1 MIDYLI
7 LLSIPCLVALI
18 VTPLLRQTAIRSN
31 ALDYPNENKIHK
43 NALPRLGGIAIV
55 ISFFF
60 SMGIGYSFLNIDH
73 NGKTESLAGLCIGAS
88 IIALVGIWDDIRSL
102 NASKKFIGQIAAVL
116 ATIPFGFIISEINVP
131 LVGIVYVGNVLGTVL
146 AIFWVVGIINTI
158 NFIDGVDGLAGS
170 ITISI
175 LAALFTIS
183 IFSGQAQMR

>member
-1 MIDYLI
+1 
-7 LLSIPCLVALI
+7 
-18 VTPLLRQTAIRSN
+18 
-31 ALDYPNENKIHK
+31 
-43 NALPRLGGIAIV
+43 
-55 ISFFF
+55 
-60 SMGIGYSFLNIDH
+60 
-73 NGKTESLAGLCIGAS
+73 
-88 IIALVGIWDDIRSL
+88 L

-131 LVGIVYVGNVLGTVL
+131 LVGIVYVGNILGTVL